1 MDDIELLDWQF
12 RIAKMGRSELEATV
26 ELMAD
31 PAEKPFSLH
40 DPEAV
45 ARLARQSLIGS
56 MEAML
61 NRAPSNVGSGS
72 SKGGSKKT
80 STLDLSGYY
89 AARDAEDAEARDRA
103 DRAEM
108 RAVCEH
114 RLAHMTH
121 RGRLRYIP
129 KPSPLKAFIDAHE
142 MPSD

>member
-1 MDDIELLDWQF
+1 MTDVELLDWQF
-12 RIAKMGRSELEATV
+12 RIAKMGRRQLEVIADA
-26 ELMAD
+26 MAD
-31 PAEKPFSLH
+31 HESRTFSL
-40 DPEAV
+40 DRDTM
-45 ARLARQSLIGS
+45 ARLERTALIGNT
-56 MEAML
+56 EAML
-61 NRAPSNVGSGS
+61 NRVSTGGSGS

-103 DRAEM
+103 DRAEI

-121 RGRLRYIP
+121 RGRLRYVP